1 MNKKIESAVSKWKN
15 EYEFKTVINSS
26 LSFLVTFIFAV
37 YNAFLGIR
45 YKIIWNLSISI
56 YYIFLVI
63 IRGIIIKQE
72 HLFLVRGI
80 DNRQRIHTIISV
92 MLIVMNL
99 ALIMP
104 ITLMI
109 IDKKNVSA
117 SMIPAI
123 SIAAYTTFKI
133 TMASINL
140 KKSKK
145 SDDLLIKDLRN
156 INFIDALMSV
166 LTLQNTLISVKGEN
180 NRPEMVTLSAVSSGI
195 ELAAIII
202 LTVMNIRCN
211 SKNKN
216 KI

>member
-1 MNKKIESAVSKWKN
+1 MDKKIKSAVNRWKR

-26 LSFLVTFIFAV
+26 MSFLITFVFAL

-45 YKIIWNLSISI
+45 YGIIWNLSISV
-56 YYIFLVI
+56 YYVFLVV
-63 IRGIIIKQE
+63 IRGIIIRQE
-72 HLFLVRGI
+72 HIFLVNGI
-80 DNRQRIHTIISV
+80 DNRLRIHAIISV
-92 MLIVMNL
+92 ILVVMNL
-99 ALIMP
+99 SLIMP
-104 ITLMI
+104 ITLMV
-109 IDKKNVSA
+109 IDKKNVSV

-140 KKSKK
+140 RKSKK
-145 SDDLLIKDLRN
+145 SDDVLIKDLRN

-180 NRPEMVTLSAVSSGI
+180 NRSEMFTLSAVSSGI
-195 ELAAIII
+195 GLAAIII
-202 LTVMNIRCN
+202 LTVMNIRRN